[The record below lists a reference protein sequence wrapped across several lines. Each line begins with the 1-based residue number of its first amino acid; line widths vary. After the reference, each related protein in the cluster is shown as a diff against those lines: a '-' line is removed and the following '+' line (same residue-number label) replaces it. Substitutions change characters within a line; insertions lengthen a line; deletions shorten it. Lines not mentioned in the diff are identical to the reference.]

1 MQSSSPVA
9 KTPSKIAVSKVLFA
23 VLVIALLVAGFGAG
37 YLLTRPATTSPST
50 PAAVDNLA
58 GRSTFPRTNGWYKGG
73 SINYTNY
80 GSSGN
85 VSQPILAFFQEASPN
100 TPVAGQR
107 NIIDTIP
114 GQPGYSDF
122 WRVHKVLVPSS
133 YVANTIR
140 SFEEA
145 VASGYTIQ
153 VTNTTV
159 NCPVV
164 NANATISGTTTVPK
178 TTGWYRDR
186 DVFYF
191 DHGSRSPSLGFI
203 VQSAPIYAFFYSNG
217 TSVPGQRNVVDVKP
231 GDTGYSDLWQVTKV
245 VVGTSYVVNS
255 LKSASGIMSAAASS
269 QVTLQPTSMF
279 VNCPVVT

>member
-1 MQSSSPVA
+1 MQAPSTMGKV
-9 KTPSKIAVSKVLFA
+9 PSKIAISKVIFA
-23 VLVIALLVAGFGAG
+23 VLVIALLVVGFGAG
-37 YLLTRPATTSPST
+37 YLLTRPTTTTST
-50 PAAVDNLA
+50 LAAVDNLA
-58 GRSTFPRTNGWYKGG
+58 GRGSFPVTNGWYKNV
-73 SINYTNY
+73 SINYVNY
-80 GSSGN
+80 GNSPN
-85 VSQPILAFFQEASPN
+85 VSQPILAFFQASSPN

-140 SFEEA
+140 SLEEA

-153 VTNTTV
+153 ATNTTV

-164 NANATISGTTTVPK
+164 NSNAATPGTTLGK

-191 DHGSRSPSLGFI
+191 DHGPRSPSLGFI
-203 VQSAPIYAFFYSNG
+203 VQPAPIFAFFYTNG
-217 TSVPGQRNVVDVKP
+217 TAVPGQHNVVDVKP
-231 GDTGYSDLWQVTKV
+231 GDPGYSDLWQVTKV
-245 VVGTSYVVNS
+245 VVGASYVVNS
-255 LKSASGIMSAAASS
+255 LKSASNIMNAATSG
-269 QVTLQPTSMF
+269 QVSLQRTTIF
-279 VNCPVVT
+279 VNCPVV

>member
-1 MQSSSPVA
+1 M
-9 KTPSKIAVSKVLFA
+9 
-23 VLVIALLVAGFGAG
+23 
-37 YLLTRPATTSPST
+37 TRPATTSPST
-50 PAAVDNLA
+50 PAPVDNLA
-58 GRSTFPRTNGWYKGG
+58 GRSTFPRIEGWYKGG
-73 SINYTNY
+73 SVNYTNY

-85 VSQPILAFFQEASPN
+85 VSQPILAFFQAASPS
-100 TPVAGQR
+100 TPVAGQA

-164 NANATISGTTTVPK
+164 NVNATTPGTVSAK

-186 DVFYF
+186 VVFYF
-191 DHGSRSPSLGFI
+191 DHGPRSPSLGFI
-203 VQSAPIYAFFYSNG
+203 VQSAPIYAFFYTNG
-217 TSVPGQRNVVDVKP
+217 TSVPGQRNVVDVRP
-231 GDTGYSDLWQVTKV
+231 GDTGYSDLWKVTKV
-245 VVGTSYVVNS
+245 VVGASYVVNS
-255 LKSASGIMSAAASS
+255 LKSASAIMAST

-279 VNCPVVT
+279 VNCPVVP

>member
-1 MQSSSPVA
+1 MQASTAVVKA
-9 KTPSKIAVSKVLFA
+9 PSKIAISKVFFV
-23 VLVIALLVAGFGAG
+23 VLVIALLVVGFGAG
-37 YLLTRPATTSPST
+37 YLLTRPATTTSA
-50 PAAVDNLA
+50 PAPVDNLT
-58 GRSTFPRTNGWYKGG
+58 GRGTFPLINGWYKNA
-73 SINYTNY
+73 SITYLNY
-80 GSSGN
+80 GNSAN
-85 VSQPILAFFQEASPN
+85 VSQPILAFFQASSPS

-145 VASGYTIQ
+145 AASGYTIQ

-164 NANATISGTTTVPK
+164 NVNATTPGTSLGK

-191 DHGSRSPSLGFI
+191 DHGPRSPGLGFI
-203 VQSAPIYAFFYSNG
+203 VQSAPIYAFSYTNG
-217 TSVPGQRNVVDVKP
+217 TAVPGQRNVVDVKP
-231 GDTGYSDLWQVTKV
+231 GDPGYSDLWQVTKV
-245 VVGTSYVVNS
+245 VVGASYVVNS
-255 LKSASGIMSAAASS
+255 LKSASAIMNAAASS
-269 QVTLQPTSMF
+269 QVSLQHTNLF

>member
-1 MQSSSPVA
+1 MQSSGPVA
-9 KTPSKIAVSKVLFA
+9 KAPSKIAISKVLFA
-23 VLVIALLVAGFGAG
+23 VLVIVLLVAGFGAG
-37 YLLTRPATTSPST
+37 YLLTRPAASSAPG
-50 PAAVDNLA
+50 AVDNLA
-58 GRSTFPRTNGWYKGG
+58 GRSTFARVNGWYKGG
-73 SINYTNY
+73 NITYLNY

-85 VSQPILAFFQEASPN
+85 VSQPILAFFQAASPN
-100 TPVAGQR
+100 MPVAGQR

-122 WRVHKVLVPSS
+122 WRVNKVLVPSS

-164 NANATISGTTTVPK
+164 NANATTPGTTVPK
-178 TTGWYRDR
+178 VTGWYRDR

-191 DHGSRSPSLGFI
+191 DHGSNSPSLGSI
-203 VQSAPIYAFFYSNG
+203 VKSAPIYAFFYTNG

-231 GDTGYSDLWQVTKV
+231 GDTGYSDLWQVMKV
-245 VVGTSYVVNS
+245 VVGASYVVNS
-255 LKSASGIMSAAASS
+255 LKSASAIMASS

>member
-1 MQSSSPVA
+1 MQASSAVGKA
-9 KTPSKIAVSKVLFA
+9 LSKIAISKVFFA
-23 VLVIALLVAGFGAG
+23 VLVIALLVVGFAAG
-37 YLLTRPATTSPST
+37 YLLTRPATTTSA
-50 PAAVDNLA
+50 PAPVDNLT
-58 GRSTFPRTNGWYKGG
+58 GRSTFPLVNGWYKNA
-73 SINYTNY
+73 SISYLNY
-80 GSSGN
+80 GNSVN
-85 VSQPILAFFQEASPN
+85 VSQPILAFFQASSPN

-122 WRVHKVLVPSS
+122 WRLHKVLVPSS

-164 NANATISGTTTVPK
+164 NINATTGTTLGK

-191 DHGSRSPSLGFI
+191 DHGPRSPSLGFI
-203 VQSAPIYAFFYSNG
+203 VQAAPIYAFFYANG
-217 TSVPGQRNVVDVKP
+217 TAVPGQRNVIDVKP
-231 GDTGYSDLWQVTKV
+231 GDPGYSDLWQVTKV

-255 LKSASGIMSAAASS
+255 LKSASAIMNAATSG
-269 QVTLQPTSMF
+269 QVSLQHTSIF
-279 VNCPVVT
+279 VNCPV

>member
-1 MQSSSPVA
+1 MQTSTPMA
-9 KTPSKIAVSKVLFA
+9 KAPSKIAISKVLFA
-23 VLVIALLVAGFGAG
+23 VLVIVLLVVGFGAG
-37 YLLTRPATTSPST
+37 YLLTRPATTTSALAP
-50 PAAVDNLA
+50 VDNLA
-58 GRSTFPRTNGWYKGG
+58 GRSAFPLINGWYKNA
-73 SINYTNY
+73 SINYVNY
-80 GSSGN
+80 GNSQN
-85 VSQPILAFFQEASPN
+85 VSQPILAFFQAASPS

-164 NANATISGTTTVPK
+164 NTNATNGASSGK
-178 TTGWYRDR
+178 TEGWYRDR

-191 DHGSRSPSLGFI
+191 DHGPRSPGLGFI
-203 VQSAPIYAFFYSNG
+203 VQPAPIYAFFYNNG
-217 TSVPGQRNVVDVKP
+217 TAVPGN
-231 GDTGYSDLWQVTKV
+231 GM
-245 VVGTSYVVNS
+245 S
-255 LKSASGIMSAAASS
+255 LM
-269 QVTLQPTSMF
+269 
-279 VNCPVVT
+279 